1 MMKRVL
7 DFLFHQSIRGKYS
20 SNRESFSN
28 ILLMNYSVLRVLK
41 LLICILF
48 VSIFS
53 DSSGQSLEELR
64 KRKEKTASEIEYI
77 NNLLKETNTN
87 AKASLNRLS
96 VLERQI
102 KLQDA
107 LINNITG
114 EIGYL
119 DSSIQQ
125 NLIRIDSLSKALQSV
140 KIKYAAMIRYAERN
154 QNNNNQLLFLFSSQD
169 FNQAYKRFIYLR
181 EYADYRRKQA
191 EKILDFK
198 NSISSQ
204 LVESN
209 RRKDEKQHLLVS
221 KVNQTKIIERQK
233 REQKDVYSELQQKGK
248 DLAKKLENQQKAE
261 LRLEQE
267 IERVIADEAKKVNR
281 KSSKEKGLALT
292 MEEKA
297 LSGDFSNNRG
307 KFPWPVLHG
316 LITDHF
322 GEHPHPVLKYVV
334 VRNAGVDITTQV
346 NAKARAI
353 FKGEVTKV
361 VAIPGGNIAVIIRH
375 GNYLTVYSNLNEVF
389 VKAGQQVEGKEEIGT
404 IFTDHSDDNKTVLK
418 FQLWRE
424 NTKLD
429 PEEWLRQM

>member
-1 MMKRVL
+1 ME
-7 DFLFHQSIRGKYS
+7 HI
-20 SNRESFSN
+20 
-28 ILLMNYSVLRVLK
+28 ILRLLK
-41 LLICILF
+41 LFGIGLF
-48 VSIFS
+48 LSIS
-53 DSSGQSLEELR
+53 LGVSGQSLEELR

-77 NNLLKETNTN
+77 NNLLKETNSN

-119 DSSIQQ
+119 DSAIQY
-125 NLIRIDSLSKALQSV
+125 NLKRIDSLSNALQSV

-154 QNNNNQLLFLFSSQD
+154 QDNSNQLIFILSAND

-191 EKILDFK
+191 EKIIEYK
-198 NSISSQ
+198 ASIASQ
-204 LVESN
+204 LLEFN
-209 RRKDEKQHLLVS
+209 KRKEEKQHLLMS
-221 KVNQTKIIERQK
+221 KVSQTKTIERQK
-233 REQKDVYSELQQKGK
+233 REQNDVYSELHQKEK
-248 DLAKKLENQQKAE
+248 DLNKKLENQRRTE
-261 LRLEQE
+261 LRLQQE
-267 IERVIADEAKKVNR
+267 IERVIADEARKVNR
-281 KSSKEKGLALT
+281 KTSKEKGFALT
-292 MEEKA
+292 TEEKA
-297 LSGDFSNNRG
+297 LSGDFSNNQG
-307 KFPWPVLHG
+307 KLPWPVPRG

-322 GEHPHPVLKYVV
+322 GEHPHSVLKYVV
-334 VRNAGVDITTQV
+334 VRNAGIDITTQANV
-346 NAKARAI
+346 KARAI

-375 GNYLTVYSNLNEVF
+375 GNYLTVYSNLSDVF
-389 VKAGQQVEGKEEIGT
+389 VKAGQQVESKEEIGS
-404 IFTDHSDDNKTVLK
+404 IFTDQSDDNKTVLK

-429 PEEWLRQM
+429 PEEWLKQM

>member
-1 MMKRVL
+1 MEYTILRLYKLISFTLLVCL
-7 DFLFHQSIRGKYS
+7 V
-20 SNRESFSN
+20 SNVF
-28 ILLMNYSVLRVLK
+28 
-41 LLICILF
+41 
-48 VSIFS
+48 
-53 DSSGQSLEELR
+53 GQSLEELR

-77 NNLLKETNTN
+77 NSLLKETNNN

-102 KLQDA
+102 KLQDI

-119 DSSIQQ
+119 DASINQ
-125 NLIRIDSLSKALQSV
+125 NIKRIDSLSVALQIV
-140 KIKYAAMIRYAERN
+140 KNKYAAMIQYANRN
-154 QNNNNQLLFLFSSQD
+154 QNNNNQLLFILSASD

-181 EYADYRRKQA
+181 QYADYRRKQA
-191 EKILDFK
+191 EEISAFK
-198 NSISSQ
+198 NSISEQ
-204 LVESN
+204 LSEFN
-209 RRKDEKQHLLVS
+209 KRKDEKQRLLTS
-221 KVNQTKIIERQK
+221 KVNQTVIIEQRKKQ
-233 REQKDVYSELQQKGK
+233 QKDVYSELKQKEK
-248 DLAKKLENQQKAE
+248 DLNRKLESQRKTE
-261 LRLEQE
+261 LRLQQE

-281 KSSKEKGLALT
+281 KSSREKGFVLT
-292 MEEKA
+292 TEEKV

-307 KFPWPVLHG
+307 KFPWPVLRG

-334 VRNAGVDITTQV
+334 VRNAGVDITTQA

-375 GNYLTVYSNLNEVF
+375 GNYLTVYSNLSEVF
-389 VKAGQQVEGKEEIGT
+389 VKAGQQVEGKEEIGN
-404 IFTDHSDDNKTVLK
+404 IFTDKNDDNKTVLK